1 MKDEEVPD
9 PVRKIL
15 GGAKMI
21 EKAQR
26 WNCRGTA
33 RRASHTVSYPL
44 APGALCDACQA
55 DEAWAQAQR
64 QKAK

>member
-1 MKDEEVPD
+1 MTD
-9 PVRKIL
+9 IL
-15 GGAKMI
+15 SRANMI

-33 RRASHTVSYPL
+33 RRAAHTVTYPL

-55 DEAWAQAQR
+55 DEAKAQAQR
-64 QKAK
+64 QRAK